1 MTQKRRY
8 GYLDILKIIAMM
20 CVCLYHYPWIRHTAY
35 VRPFPADVL
44 LLRYFRVFD
53 VVCVPLFMMVN
64 GALVLNRPFNL
75 KKHAVRCASLFA
87 GVYVWYIVTMVL
99 GHAWRSGFGY
109 VAENWRGILMSA
121 QYLYEF
127 DGIGTSHLWF
137 VHMMVAVYLLVPM
150 IRAAFDSADAE
161 IQKGLLFFL
170 GAMGIFAFA
179 LQDISHVRAAIPVLR
194 SIDLTGL
201 NTVNPFGGMYGAMI
215 VYFVLGGLLHRAH
228 DRMLRVPAWV
238 CAAMVFI
245 GSLVLFAEWY
255 LVTIR
260 TEAMYDIVY
269 GGYSCLPT
277 LMMTAGVFMGIAK
290 LEDRLHLS
298 EGRLGGVIRL
308 IGRNTL
314 AVYYLH
320 WIMGLTVL
328 QLVSVPGS
336 FPVNLIKAAVMV
348 LVCSLLGE
356 GIRRIPVL
364 RRLL

>member
-1 MTQKRRY
+1 
-8 GYLDILKIIAMM
+8 
-20 CVCLYHYPWIRHTAY
+20 
-35 VRPFPADVL
+35 
-44 LLRYFRVFD
+44 
-53 VVCVPLFMMVN
+53 
-64 GALVLNRPFNL
+64 
-75 KKHAVRCASLFA
+75 
-87 GVYVWYIVTMVL
+87 
-99 GHAWRSGFGY
+99 
-109 VAENWRGILMSA
+109 
-121 QYLYEF
+121 
-127 DGIGTSHLWF
+127 
-137 VHMMVAVYLLVPM
+137 MMVAVYLLVPM

-179 LQDISHVRAAIPVLR
+179 LQDISHVRAAVPVLR

-201 NTVNPFGGMYGAMI
+201 NTVNPFGGMYSAMI

-228 DRMLRVPAWV
+228 DRMLRVPAWA
-238 CAAMVFI
+238 CAAMIFI

>member
-8 GYLDILKIIAMM
+8 GYLDILKIVAMM

-277 LMMTAGVFMGIAK
+277 LMMTAGVLMGIAK

>member
-1 MTQKRRY
+1 MAERKRY

-20 CVCLYHYPWIRHTAY
+20 CVCLYHYPWIRHTGY

-44 LLRYFRVFD
+44 ALRYFRVFD
-53 VVCVPLFMMVN
+53 AVCVPLFMMVN

-75 KKHAVRCASLFA
+75 KKHAVRCGFLLL
-87 GVYVWYIVTMVL
+87 GVYVWYLITMVL
-99 GHAWRSGFGY
+99 GHAWKSGFGY
-109 VAENWRGILMSA
+109 VAANWRGILMSA
-121 QYLYEF
+121 QYLYEY

-150 IRAAFDSADAE
+150 IRAAFDSADAQ

-170 GAMGIFAFA
+170 GAMGFFSFL
-179 LQDISHVRAAIPVLR
+179 LQDISHVRAAVPLLR

-201 NTVNPFGGMYGAMI
+201 DTVNPFGGMYGAMI
-215 VYFVLGGLLHRAH
+215 TYFVLGGLLHRAH
-228 DRMLRVPAWV
+228 DRMLRVPLWV
-238 CAAMVFI
+238 CALMVLF
-245 GSLVLFAEWY
+245 GSVVLFAEWY

-260 TEAMYDIVY
+260 TETMYDIVY
-269 GGYSCLPT
+269 GGYNCLPT
-277 LMMTAGVFMGIAK
+277 LMMTVGMFMGVAK
-290 LEDRLHLS
+290 LEERLHLS
-298 EGRLGGVIRL
+298 EGKLGGVIGL

-328 QLVSVPGS
+328 QLVSIPGS

-348 LVCSLLGE
+348 LACSLLGE
-356 GIRRIPVL
+356 GLRRIPAL